1 MKRKAFYGRDDR
13 HCGPHE
19 LHGSRS
25 VLLYSPHE
33 KAPQLSLRFEE
44 IHKEMTA
51 IFG

>member
-1 MKRKAFYGRDDR
+1 MAVMTDIPARMSCMAP
-13 HCGPHE
+13 GPCFFTC
-19 LHGSRS
+19 R
-25 VLLYSPHE
+25 HE